1 MALLIFD
8 LDGTL
13 LDSIEGLATA
23 MNKVL
28 KKHDYPTH
36 DPEAYKHFVGNGIR
50 MLVERAM
57 PEGKQEEADALF
69 QEMMAI
75 YKVDY
80 KIGLKPYDG
89 IDRMLDGVLEQGHT
103 IAMITNKFQFMAD
116 VIMPEYFGDYPFT
129 HSIGRGERFPAKP
142 SPESI
147 LYVLEQT
154 GISKEEAYMIGD
166 TEVDLM
172 AARQAG
178 IQEVYVSWGFRK
190 PSEVADYGPKVTIDK
205 PEGLLEVVA
214 GSLNGRGE

>member
-28 KKHDYPTH
+28 KKHGYPTH
-36 DPEAYKHFVGNGIR
+36 EPDAYKHFVGNGIR

-57 PEGKQEEADALF
+57 PQDRQAEADALF
-69 QEMMAI
+69 QEMMAT
-75 YKVDY
+75 YKIDY
-80 KIGLKPYDG
+80 KIGLKPYNG
-89 IDRMLDGVLEQGHT
+89 IDTMLNGALKEGHT

-116 VIMPEYFGDYPFT
+116 VIMPAYFGDYPFT
-129 HSIGRGERFPAKP
+129 HIIGRGERFPAKP

-154 GISKEEAYMIGD
+154 GISKEDAYMIGD

-178 IQEVYVSWGFRK
+178 IKEIYVSWGFRK
-190 PSEVADYGPKVTIDK
+190 PSELADYSPKITIDK
-205 PEGLLEVVA
+205 PEALLDVVA
-214 GSLNGRGE
+214 TKNIL